1 MSTLL
6 KPSAQVTALKPAAD
20 TDTDLTADHALHAR
34 FDEVFAR
41 IAAGAIEREQK
52 RELAFEA
59 VQWLRDA
66 GFTGLRVPKRYGGE
80 GITLPQFFRL
90 LVKLGEADSN
100 LPQILRLNF
109 GFIETR
115 LESSDEASRERWL
128 PLAAQGVLF
137 GAAIS
142 ERTGSTHNSVTLTRD
157 PHDGSRW
164 RLNGEKYYSTGSLY
178 ADWINVAAHDGEDD
192 INLLVRA
199 DAAGLERIDD
209 WDGFGQR
216 LTASGTTRF
225 NDVEV
230 PDDQI
235 LFRYRSSEPRRNTY
249 QSAFYQT
256 VHLATLAGIARA
268 ALRDASAFARNHTRT
283 FGVPGQS
290 SPRDNPLVQRVI
302 GRLASLA
309 YSAESIVNNVSASLE
324 RIYRARAAGTTT
336 DADYIALDIEA
347 YQAQQIVIGQVLEAT
362 TLLFEVGGASATSE
376 RLRLDR
382 HWRNARVLASHN
394 PAIQREKAIGAFHLN
409 GTPVNER
416 FSLAHTRD
424 EGKASAQ
431 TAPAAFA
438 VTRLDAPL
446 GAQVNGL
453 DAAQA
458 LDARQVI
465 ALKQGLLDHRILV
478 FRGQQLDDPQFRR
491 LASYFGSVYTPPR
504 DAPVLGSDTSGAV
517 PDIVVVSNIDEGLLG
532 NHDLP
537 AHSDHHWT
545 PEPSSASL
553 LYALEVPNEGG
564 DTTWYDLVAAYE
576 ALDEATRAQIDG
588 LQLITY
594 NPFLRRKFP
603 LENGFPLYRTP
614 GITPLEPWTAH
625 PLVRTHPQSG
635 KRLLYLGA
643 RTEVEIVGYDPAE
656 GAALI
661 AKLRAHLSS
670 PHFAYTHRWQAGD
683 IVYWDNQATLH
694 ARTEFDPSLRR
705 VLKRISLAG
714 SRPF

>member
-1 MSTLL
+1 MSTLP
-6 KPSAQVTALKPAAD
+6 KYSVPVTSLAR
-20 TDTDLTADHALHAR
+20 TADNDNTADAVLQAR
-34 FDEVFAR
+34 FSKVFER
-41 IAAGAIEREQK
+41 IAAGAVEREQNRK
-52 RELAFEA
+52 LAYEA
-59 VQWLRDA
+59 VQWLREA

-128 PLAAQGVLF
+128 PLAAQGALF

-157 PHDGSRW
+157 PHDSSRW
-164 RLNGEKYYSTGSLY
+164 HLNGEKYYSTGSLY
-178 ADWINVAAHDGEDD
+178 ADWINVAAHDGDED

-199 DAAGLERIDD
+199 DATGVERVDD

-225 NDVEV
+225 DNVEV
-230 PDDQI
+230 SEDQI
-235 LFRYRSSEPRRNTY
+235 LFRYRSSQPRRNTF
-249 QSAFYQT
+249 QSAFYQN

-268 ALRDASAFARNHTRT
+268 ALRDASAFARGHTRT

-290 SPRDNPLVQRVI
+290 NPRDNPLVQRVI

-309 YSAESIVNNVSASLE
+309 YAAQSVVDSVSASLE
-324 RIYRARAAGTTT
+324 RVYQARAAGTTT
-336 DADYIALDIEA
+336 DDDYIALDIEA

-362 TLLFEVGGASATSE
+362 TLLFEAGGASATSE
-376 RLRLDR
+376 GLRLDR
-382 HWRNARVLASHN
+382 HWRNARVIASHN

-409 GTPVNER
+409 GTPPNER
-416 FSLAHTRD
+416 FSLAHGRD
-424 EGKASAQ
+424 DGKTSSPTAS
-431 TAPAAFA
+431 AAFA
-438 VTRLDAPL
+438 VKRLDAAL
-446 GAQVNGL
+446 GAQVSGL
-453 DAAQA
+453 DASNELSAQ
-458 LDARQVI
+458 QVH

-504 DAPVLGSDTSGAV
+504 DAPVLGSDTSGVV
-517 PDIVVVSNIDEGLLG
+517 PDIVVVSNVDEGLLG
-532 NHDLP
+532 NWDLP

-545 PEPSSASL
+545 PEPSSGSL
-553 LYALEVPNEGG
+553 LYALEIPQEGG

-576 ALDEATRAQIDG
+576 ALDDATRAQIDD
-588 LQLITY
+588 LKLITY

-603 LENGFPLYRTP
+603 LDSGLPLYRTP
-614 GITPLEPWTAH
+614 DIAPLAPWTAH

-661 AKLRAHLSS
+661 EKLRAHLGS
-670 PHFAYTHRWQAGD
+670 PRFAYTHRWQVGD

-694 ARTEFDPSLRR
+694 GRTEFDPSLRR
-705 VLKRISLAG
+705 VLKRISLSG

>member
-1 MSTLL
+1 MSTLP
-6 KPSAQVTALKPAAD
+6 KHSAQITELARAAD
-20 TDTDLTADHALHAR
+20 AQHPLNVDAVLDTRFSDL
-34 FDEVFAR
+34 FER
-41 IAAGAIEREQK
+41 IAAGAVEREQN
-52 RELAFEA
+52 RELAYEA

-66 GFTGLRVPKRYGGE
+66 GFTALRVPKRYGGD

-115 LESSDEASRERWL
+115 LESNDEASRERWL
-128 PLAAQGVLF
+128 GLAANGVLF

-157 PHDGSRW
+157 PADNSRW

-192 INLLVRA
+192 VNLLVRG
-199 DAAGLERIDD
+199 DAAGVERIDD

-225 NDVEV
+225 TNVEV
-230 PDDQI
+230 AEDQI
-235 LFRYRSSEPRRNTY
+235 LFRYRSAEPRRNTF

-268 ALRDASAFARNHTRT
+268 VLRDASAFARRHTRT

-290 SPRDNPLVQRVI
+290 SPSENPLVQRVI

-309 YSAESIVNNVSASLE
+309 YAAESVVERVSISLE
-324 RIYRARAAGTTT
+324 RLSQARAAGTATN
-336 DADYIALDIEA
+336 DNYIALDIEA

-382 HWRNARVLASHN
+382 HWRNARVIASHN
-394 PAIQREKAIGAFHLN
+394 PAIQREKAIGAFILN
-409 GTPVNER
+409 RTPPNER

-424 EGKASAQ
+424 ESKGLV
-431 TAPAAFA
+431 PARSTAFA
-438 VTRLDAPL
+438 VDRLDAAF
-446 GAQVNGL
+446 GAQVAGL
-453 DAAQA
+453 DATKP
-458 LDARQVI
+458 LDASQVV
-465 ALKQGLLDHRILV
+465 ALRQGLLDHRILV
-478 FRGQQLDDPQFRR
+478 FRNQQLDDPQFRR
-491 LASYFGSVYTPPR
+491 LASYFGSVYVPPR
-504 DAPVLGSDTSGAV
+504 DAPVLGSDGAGVV
-517 PDIVVVSNIDEGLLG
+517 PDIVVVSNVDEGLLG
-532 NHDLP
+532 NWDLP

-545 PEPSSASL
+545 PEPSSGSL
-553 LYALEVPNEGG
+553 LYALEIPPEGG

-576 ALDEATRAQIDG
+576 ALDDATRAQIDD
-588 LQLITY
+588 LKLITY

-603 LENGFPLYRTP
+603 LDSGFPLYRTP
-614 GITPLEPWTAH
+614 DITPLEPWVAH

-643 RTEVEIVGYDPAE
+643 RTEVEIVGYDPVE

-661 AKLRAHLSS
+661 GKLRAHLAS
-670 PHFAYTHRWQAGD
+670 PRFSYTHRWQVGD

-694 ARTEFDPSLRR
+694 GRTEFDASLRR
-705 VLKRISLAG
+705 VLKRISLSG

>member
-1 MSTLL
+1 MSTLP
-6 KPSAQVTALKPAAD
+6 KYSVPVTSLAR
-20 TDTDLTADHALHAR
+20 TADNDNTADAVLQAR
-34 FDEVFAR
+34 FSKVFER
-41 IAAGAIEREQK
+41 IAAGAVEREQNRK
-52 RELAFEA
+52 LAYEA
-59 VQWLRDA
+59 VQWLREA

-128 PLAAQGVLF
+128 PLAAQGALF

-157 PHDGSRW
+157 PHDSSRW
-164 RLNGEKYYSTGSLY
+164 HLNGEKYYSTGSLY
-178 ADWINVAAHDGEDD
+178 ADWINVAAHDGDED

-199 DAAGLERIDD
+199 DATGVERVDD

-225 NDVEV
+225 DNVEV
-230 PDDQI
+230 SEDQI
-235 LFRYRSSEPRRNTY
+235 LFRYRSSQPRRNTF
-249 QSAFYQT
+249 QSAFYQN

-268 ALRDASAFARNHTRT
+268 ALRDASAFARGHTRT

-290 SPRDNPLVQRVI
+290 NPRDNPLVQRVI

-309 YSAESIVNNVSASLE
+309 YAAQSVVDSVSASLE
-324 RIYRARAAGTTT
+324 RVYQARAAGTTT
-336 DADYIALDIEA
+336 DDDYIALDIEA

-362 TLLFEVGGASATSE
+362 TLLFEAGGASATSE
-376 RLRLDR
+376 GLRLDR
-382 HWRNARVLASHN
+382 HWRNARVIASHH

-409 GTPVNER
+409 GTPPNER
-416 FSLAHTRD
+416 FSLAHGRD
-424 EGKASAQ
+424 DGKTSSPTAS
-431 TAPAAFA
+431 AAFA
-438 VTRLDAPL
+438 VKRLDAAL
-446 GAQVNGL
+446 GAQVSGL
-453 DAAQA
+453 DASNELSAQ
-458 LDARQVI
+458 QVH

-504 DAPVLGSDTSGAV
+504 DAPVLGSDTSGVV
-517 PDIVVVSNIDEGLLG
+517 PDIVVVSNVDEGLLG
-532 NHDLP
+532 NWDLP

-545 PEPSSASL
+545 PEPSSGSL
-553 LYALEVPNEGG
+553 LYALEIPQEGG

-576 ALDEATRAQIDG
+576 ALDDATRAQIDD
-588 LQLITY
+588 LKLITY

-603 LENGFPLYRTP
+603 LDSGLPLYRTP
-614 GITPLEPWTAH
+614 DIAPLAPWTAH

-661 AKLRAHLSS
+661 EKLRAHLGS
-670 PHFAYTHRWQAGD
+670 PRFAYTHRWQVGD

-694 ARTEFDPSLRR
+694 GRTEFDPSLRR
-705 VLKRISLAG
+705 VLKRISLSG

>member
-1 MSTLL
+1 MSTLP
-6 KPSAQVTALKPAAD
+6 KHDAKVSTFNSTAD
-20 TDTDLTADHALHAR
+20 THRGAEADAALEAR
-34 FDEVFAR
+34 FSKIFER
-41 IAAGAIEREQK
+41 IAAGAVEREQN
-52 RELAFEA
+52 RELAYEA
-59 VQWLRDA
+59 VKWLRDA
-66 GFTGLRVPKRYGGE
+66 GFTALRVPQRYGG
-80 GITLPQFFRL
+80 GGVALPQFFRL
-90 LVKLGEADSN
+90 LTRLGEADSN

-115 LESSDEASRERWL
+115 LESSDEAARERWL
-128 PLAAQGVLF
+128 TLVANGVLV

-157 PHDGSRW
+157 PHNSGRW

-192 INLLVRA
+192 VNLLVRG
-199 DAAGLERIDD
+199 DAHGVERIDD

-225 NDVEV
+225 NNVEV
-230 PDDQI
+230 TDDQI
-235 LFRYRSSEPRRNTY
+235 LFRYRSSEPRRNTF

-256 VHLATLAGIARA
+256 VHIATLAGIARA

-309 YSAESIVNNVSASLE
+309 YAAESVVNTVSASLE
-324 RIYRARAAGTTT
+324 RIYQARAAGTTT
-336 DADYIALDIEA
+336 DADYVALDIEA

-382 HWRNARVLASHN
+382 HWRNARVIASHN

-409 GTPVNER
+409 GAPPNER
-416 FSLAHTRD
+416 FSLAH
-424 EGKASAQ
+424 ASNENRSSAAEH
-431 TAPAAFA
+431 APFT
-438 VTRLDAPL
+438 VKRLDAAL
-446 GAQVNGL
+446 GAQVTGL
-453 DAAQA
+453 DAANA
-458 LDARQVI
+458 LDAQQVL

-478 FRGQQLDDPQFRR
+478 FRGQQLDDTQFRR

-504 DAPVLGSDTSGAV
+504 NAPVLGSDASGIV
-517 PDIVVVSNIDEGLLG
+517 PDIVVVSNVDDGLLG
-532 NHDLP
+532 NLDLP

-545 PEPSSASL
+545 PEPSSGSL
-553 LYALEVPNEGG
+553 LYALEIPEEGG
-564 DTTWYDLVAAYE
+564 DTSWYDLVAAYD
-576 ALDEATRAQIDG
+576 ALDEATRAQIDD
-588 LQLITY
+588 LKLITY
-594 NPFLRRKFP
+594 NPFLRRQFP
-603 LENGFPLYRTP
+603 LESGFPLYRTP
-614 GITPLEPWTAH
+614 DITPLEPWTEH

-643 RTEVEIVGYDPAE
+643 RTEVEIVGYDPVA

-661 AKLRAHLSS
+661 EKLRAHLSS
-670 PHFAYTHRWQAGD
+670 PRFFYTHRWQAGD

-705 VLKRISLAG
+705 VLKRISLSG